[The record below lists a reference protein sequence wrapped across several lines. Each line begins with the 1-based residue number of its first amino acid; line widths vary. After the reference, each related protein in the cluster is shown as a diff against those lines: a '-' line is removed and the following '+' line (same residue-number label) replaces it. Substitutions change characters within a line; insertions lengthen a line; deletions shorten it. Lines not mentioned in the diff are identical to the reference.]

1 MTTSFAGTA
10 LRLLAVNV
18 TVTSCPRW
26 SRPAGE
32 MRSANRSLPA
42 SGEAI
47 TRCMSSASGAIARFV
62 IEAPEPSMKKRTPEK
77 SPTPSVTPTSAAAVR
92 RGLRNR
98 SRRTYLA
105 SIGGGEL
112 LLYDLAV
119 AQAHRP
125 AHPYSHVAIVGDNHQ
140 RRPQLGLRL
149 KQEVDDD
156 RRVLLVEGA
165 GGFVGKDHA
174 RVVDERTRNRHTL
187 PLTA

>member
-77 SPTPSVTPTSAAAVR
+77 RPTPSVTPTSAAAVR

-125 AHPYSHVAIVGDNHQ
+125 A
-140 RRPQLGLRL
+140 PQ
-149 KQEVDDD
+149 
-156 RRVLLVEGA
+156 A
-165 GGFVGKDHA
+165 GGRRRSPSSPGRGRRWVRRQGSRPGGGRAHA
-174 RVVDERTRNRHTL
+174 QPPHAAADRLRAD
-187 PLTA
+187 